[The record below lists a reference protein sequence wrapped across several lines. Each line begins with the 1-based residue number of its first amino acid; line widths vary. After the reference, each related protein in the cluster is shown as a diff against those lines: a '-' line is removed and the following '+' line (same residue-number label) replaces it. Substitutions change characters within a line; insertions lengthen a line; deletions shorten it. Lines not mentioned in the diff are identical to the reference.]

1 MKRVVDSVVEQLADH
16 GIDTYFIVSGGVIS
30 PFIDA
35 VGCSPKAKYYCFQH
49 EQAAAMAAEGYYRSS
64 GKVAAVLVT
73 SGPGAQNI
81 LNGVCGCWYD
91 SIPALFV
98 TGQVN
103 TNESLEAVK
112 ARPRQMGFQETP
124 VISIFSSCTL
134 FSKKIEKVDDVAP
147 TFSTALSA
155 LTHRR
160 PGPVHV
166 DFPINIQFEKID
178 YEFTFSKTE
187 QFMYDSSFPD
197 IDELVKNS
205 KRPLAVIGSG
215 ARHCNIESWLKIPC
229 VTSWGGFDVIKAGNP
244 LLVGSHG
251 IYGDRVANFAL
262 QNADLLIILGSR
274 MDNRQTG
281 SNIKACSR
289 ASRKIMV
296 DVDPEEMAKLTEKGF
311 VIDIPIVNRVSN
323 FIAQNKINIECQE
336 WIDTIAMWRREFGP
350 ETRDG
355 NVYSFL
361 ENLILPEE
369 CIVIPDTGGNLVW
382 TIQSLKLK
390 EKQRLFTNL
399 GNSSMGF
406 SLPCSI
412 GAAIGNPGVPIV
424 SINGDGG
431 IQMNIQELE
440 TVRHLNLPITVIVI
454 NNNGHGIIRQ
464 FQDSYF
470 SSRYI
475 GSSSQ
480 DVYGTEDGINLSAVA
495 RAYGIKSHRITAL
508 EPVEFTSAPQF
519 YDVEID
525 PKQKVYPKMEFG
537 TTLENMAPK
546 RPELLKYMLI
556 DNK

>member
-1 MKRVVDSVVEQLADH
+1 MVRVVDSLVEQLAH
-16 GIDTYFIVSGGVIS
+16 NGIDTYFIVSGGVIS

-35 VGCSPKAKYYCFQH
+35 VGLSQKAKYYCFQH

-103 TNESLEAVK
+103 TNESLESVK

-124 VISIFSSCTL
+124 VVSIFSSCTL
-134 FSKKIEKVDDVAP
+134 FSKKIERLEDVAS
-147 TFSTALSA
+147 TFSHALECVTRA
-155 LTHRR
+155 RL
-160 PGPVHV
+160 GPVHI

-178 YEFTFSKTE
+178 TELVISK
-187 QFMYDSSFPD
+187 QLAPCARDPLPS

-205 KRPLAVIGSG
+205 KRPLVVIGSG
-215 ARHCNIESWLKIPC
+215 ARNCNIDQWIKVPC
-229 VTSWGGFDVIKAGNP
+229 IASWGGFDVIKTGHPLMIGN
-244 LLVGSHG
+244 HG
-251 IYGDRVANFAL
+251 IYGDRVSNFAL
-262 QNADLLIILGSR
+262 QNADLIIILGSR

-296 DVDPEEMAKLTEKGF
+296 DVDPEEIAKLTEKGF
-311 VIDIPIVNRVSN
+311 VIDVPIVNTVQN
-323 FIAQNKINIECQE
+323 FISEYNVDIECQE
-336 WIDTIAMWRREFGP
+336 WVDTIAMWKREFGP
-350 ETRDG
+350 EPRDG
-355 NVYSFL
+355 NVYSFM
-361 ENLILPEE
+361 ENLELPDE

-382 TIQSLKLK
+382 TIQTLKLK

-406 SLPCSI
+406 SLPCAIGASI
-412 GAAIGNPGVPIV
+412 GRPGVPVI
-424 SINGDGG
+424 SISGDGG

-440 TVRHLNLPITVIVI
+440 TVRHLNLPITIIVI

-470 SSRYI
+470 ASRYT
-475 GSSSQ
+475 GSCSE
-480 DVYGTEDGINLSAVA
+480 DVYGTANGINLAA
-495 RAYGIKSHRITAL
+495 IAGAYGLKSARIGANET
-508 EPVEFTSAPQF
+508 VDFSDAPRF

-525 PKQKVYPKMEFG
+525 PQQKVYPKMEFG

-556 DNK
+556 